1 MKDNNL
7 THKFWAR
14 AVAFCLFCVTAAVLA
29 CCIAG
34 VVYCYSKEWYD
45 AGLNVTFTTEG
56 EEWDYVINGT
66 DAIMTDKTGLKELAY
81 KNRVGMIAY
90 GFAAGIAA
98 LACFVFLL
106 CSAAHRNG
114 TEECVPLRQ
123 DRIPYDLYLLLAIP
137 LEVGLCWGLFE
148 FLAYGLDT
156 LKAVAAALLAV
167 CIAGVFMALCMT
179 TAARIKTGTLLKNTL
194 TYRLC
199 AWIYRL
205 CTGVKTGAGRMV
217 DGIRGE
223 WRLSL
228 ALAGYLLINA
238 LFALLLL
245 THASFFAFLML
256 LAINGGVLYFLLKM
270 IKQMRTLRAAGQAMA
285 NGDLN
290 YCVDTSDMKREF
302 REHGENLNSIS
313 RGMAIAVNERMKS
326 ERFKTELITNV
337 SHDLKTP
344 LTSIVTYIDLLQK
357 EDIQDE
363 KAKEYIDTIARQSKK
378 LKKLT
383 EDLIDAS
390 KASSGAL
397 NVNMER
403 VNVSELL
410 RQSSAE
416 YGERMEAA
424 GITPVVNMP
433 EEDIYVRADGRLLW
447 RVVEN
452 LLQNICKHGMPGTR
466 AYLEARTE
474 NGRAAVCFKNISQQ
488 QLNIPVEELLERF
501 VQGDESR
508 SKGGSGLGLNI
519 AESLT
524 ELMKGKLKISLDG
537 DLFKVELWF
546 DEDKQ

>member
-14 AVAFCLFCVTAAVLA
+14 AVAFCLFCATAAVLA

-34 VVYCYSKEWYD
+34 VVYCYSKEWYKT
-45 AGLNVTFTTEG
+45 GLNVTFTTEG
-56 EEWDYVINGT
+56 DEWDYAIDGT
-66 DAIMTDKTGLKELAY
+66 NAIMTDKTGFKEFAY
-81 KNRVGMIAY
+81 KNRNSMMVY
-90 GFAAGIAA
+90 GFIAGITA

-106 CSAAHRNG
+106 CSAAHRSG
-114 TEECVPLRQ
+114 TEDCVLLRQ
-123 DRIPYDLYLLLAIP
+123 DKMPYDLYLPSAILLGT
-137 LEVGLCWGLFE
+137 GLCAMLVE
-148 FLAYGLDT
+148 CVAYELNT
-156 LKAVAAALLAV
+156 VKAVAAALIMACL
-167 CIAGVFMALCMT
+167 AGVFMALCMT
-179 TAARIKTGTLLKNTL
+179 TAARIKTGTLFKNTL
-194 TYRLC
+194 
-199 AWIYRL
+199 IYRL
-205 CTGVKTGAGRMV
+205 CTGVGMGASSMLSSISGA
-217 DGIRGE
+217 
-223 WRLSL
+223 WRFSL
-228 ALAGYLLINA
+228 AFAGYLLINA
-238 LFALLLL
+238 LL
-245 THASFFAFLML
+245 SYRFFTRGGFFTFLIL
-256 LAINGGVLYFLLKM
+256 LAINGGALYLLLNM
-270 IKQMRTLRAAGQAMA
+270 IRQMRTLSAAGQAMA
-285 NGDLN
+285 NGDLS
-290 YCVDTSDMKREF
+290 YCVDTSGMKREF
-302 REHGENLNSIS
+302 REHGENLNSIG

-363 KAKEYIDTIARQSKK
+363 KAKEYINTIARQSKK

-403 VNVSELL
+403 VNISELL

-416 YGERMEAA
+416 YGERMEAVN
-424 GITPVVNMP
+424 ITPVVNMP

-474 NGRAAVCFKNISQQ
+474 NGRAVVSFKNISQQ

-508 SKGGSGLGLNI
+508 SRGGSGLGLSI

-524 ELMKGKLKISLDG
+524 ELMKGKLKLSLDG
-537 DLFKVELWF
+537 DLFKVEMWF

>member
-14 AVAFCLFCVTAAVLA
+14 AVAFCLFCAMAAVLA

-34 VVYCYSKEWYD
+34 VVYCCSKEWYKT
-45 AGLNVTFTTEG
+45 GLNVTFTTEG
-56 EEWDYVINGT
+56 EEWDYAIDGT
-66 DAIMTDKTGLKELAY
+66 NAIMTDKTGFKEFAY
-81 KNRVGMIAY
+81 KNRNSMMVY
-90 GFAAGIAA
+90 GFIAGITA

-106 CSAAHRNG
+106 CSAAHRSG
-114 TEECVPLRQ
+114 TEDCVLLRQ
-123 DRIPYDLYLLLAIP
+123 DKMPYDLYLPSAILLGT
-137 LEVGLCWGLFE
+137 GLCAMLVE
-148 FLAYGLDT
+148 CVAYELNT
-156 LKAVAAALLAV
+156 VKAVAAALIMACL
-167 CIAGVFMALCMT
+167 AGVFMALCMT
-179 TAARIKTGTLLKNTL
+179 TAARIKTGTLFKNTL
-194 TYRLC
+194 
-199 AWIYRL
+199 IYKL
-205 CTGVKTGAGRMV
+205 CTGIGTGATGFLNSIS
-217 DGIRGE
+217 GA
-223 WRLSL
+223 WRFSL
-228 ALAGYLLINA
+228 AFAGYLLINA
-238 LFALLLL
+238 LL
-245 THASFFAFLML
+245 SYRFFTRGGFFTFLIL
-256 LAINGGVLYFLLKM
+256 LAINGGALYLLLNM
-270 IKQMRTLRAAGQAMA
+270 IRQMRTLSAAGQAMA
-285 NGDLN
+285 NGDLS
-290 YCVDTSDMKREF
+290 YCVDTSNMKREF
-302 REHGENLNSIS
+302 REHGENLNSIG

-403 VNVSELL
+403 VNISELL

-416 YGERMEAA
+416 YGERMEAVN
-424 GITPVVNMP
+424 ITPVVNMP

-452 LLQNICKHGMPGTR
+452 LLQNICRHGMPGTR

-474 NGRAAVCFKNISQQ
+474 NGRAVVSFKNISQQ

-508 SKGGSGLGLNI
+508 SRGGSGLGLNI

-524 ELMKGKLKISLDG
+524 ELMKGKLKLSLDG

>member
-14 AVAFCLFCVTAAVLA
+14 AVAFCLFCAMAAVLA

-34 VVYCYSKEWYD
+34 VVYCYSKEWYKT
-45 AGLNVTFTTEG
+45 GLNVTFTTEG
-56 EEWDYVINGT
+56 DEWDYAIDGT
-66 DAIMTDKTGLKELAY
+66 NAIMTDKTGFKEFAY
-81 KNRVGMIAY
+81 KNRNSMMVY
-90 GFAAGIAA
+90 GFIAGITA
-98 LACFVFLL
+98 LACFVFLI
-106 CSAAHRNG
+106 CSAAHRSG
-114 TEECVPLRQ
+114 TEDCVLLRQ
-123 DRIPYDLYLLLAIP
+123 DKMPYDLYLPSAILLGT
-137 LEVGLCWGLFE
+137 GLCAMLVE
-148 FLAYGLDT
+148 CVAYELNT
-156 LKAVAAALLAV
+156 VKAVAAALIMACL
-167 CIAGVFMALCMT
+167 AGVFMALCMT
-179 TAARIKTGTLLKNTL
+179 TAARIKTGTLFKNTL
-194 TYRLC
+194 
-199 AWIYRL
+199 IYRL
-205 CTGVKTGAGRMV
+205 CTGVGMGASSMLSSISGA
-217 DGIRGE
+217 
-223 WRLSL
+223 WRFSL
-228 ALAGYLLINA
+228 AFAGYLLINA
-238 LFALLLL
+238 LLSYRFFTRGGFLAFLLLI
-245 THASFFAFLML
+245 AV
-256 LAINGGVLYFLLKM
+256 NGGALYLLLNM
-270 IKQMRTLRAAGQAMA
+270 IRQMRTLSAAGQAMA
-285 NGDLN
+285 NGDLS

-302 REHGENLNSIS
+302 REHGENLNSIG

-403 VNVSELL
+403 VNISELL

-416 YGERMEAA
+416 YGERMEAVN
-424 GITPVVNMP
+424 ITPVVNMP

-452 LLQNICKHGMPGTR
+452 LLQNICRHGMPGTR

-474 NGRAAVCFKNISQQ
+474 NGRAVVSFKNISQQ

-508 SKGGSGLGLNI
+508 SRGGSGLGLSI

-524 ELMKGKLKISLDG
+524 ELMKGKLKLSLDG

>member
-14 AVAFCLFCVTAAVLA
+14 AVAFCLFCVMTAILA
-29 CCIAG
+29 CSIAG
-34 VVYCYSKEWYD
+34 VVYCYSKEWYKT
-45 AGLNVTFTTEG
+45 GLNVTFTTEG
-56 EEWDYVINGT
+56 DEWDYAIDGT
-66 DAIMTDKTGLKELAY
+66 NAIMTDKTGFKEFAY
-81 KNRVGMIAY
+81 KNRNSMMVY
-90 GFAAGIAA
+90 GFIAGITA

-106 CSAAHRNG
+106 CSAAHRSG
-114 TEECVPLRQ
+114 TEDCVLLRQ
-123 DRIPYDLYLLLAIP
+123 DKIPYDLYLPSAILLGT
-137 LEVGLCWGLFE
+137 GLCAMLVE
-148 FLAYGLDT
+148 CVAYGLNT
-156 LKAVAAALLAV
+156 VKAVAAALIMACL
-167 CIAGVFMALCMT
+167 AGVFMALCMT
-179 TAARIKTGTLLKNTL
+179 TAARIKTGTLFKNTL
-194 TYRLC
+194 
-199 AWIYRL
+199 IYRL
-205 CTGVKTGAGRMV
+205 CTGVGMGASSMLSSISGA
-217 DGIRGE
+217 
-223 WRLSL
+223 WRFSL
-228 ALAGYLLINA
+228 AFAGYLLINA
-238 LFALLLL
+238 LF
-245 THASFFAFLML
+245 SYRFFTRGGFFTFLIL
-256 LAINGGVLYFLLKM
+256 LAINGGALYFLLNM

-285 NGDLN
+285 NGDLG

-302 REHGENLNSIS
+302 REHGENLNSIG

-403 VNVSELL
+403 VNISELL

-416 YGERMEAA
+416 YGERMEAVN
-424 GITPVVNMP
+424 ITPVVNMP

-474 NGRAAVCFKNISQQ
+474 NGRAVVSFKNISQQ

-524 ELMKGKLKISLDG
+524 ELMKGKLKLSLDG

>member
-14 AVAFCLFCVTAAVLA
+14 AVAFCLFCATAAVLA

-34 VVYCYSKEWYD
+34 VVYCYSKEWYKT
-45 AGLNVTFTTEG
+45 GLNVTFTTEG
-56 EEWDYVINGT
+56 DEWDYAIDGT
-66 DAIMTDKTGLKELAY
+66 NAIMTDKTGFKEFAY
-81 KNRVGMIAY
+81 KNRNSMMVY
-90 GFAAGIAA
+90 GFIAGITA

-106 CSAAHRNG
+106 CSAAHRSG
-114 TEECVPLRQ
+114 TEDCVLLRQ
-123 DRIPYDLYLLLAIP
+123 DKMPYDLYLPSAILLGT
-137 LEVGLCWGLFE
+137 GLCAMLVE
-148 FLAYGLDT
+148 CVAYELNT
-156 LKAVAAALLAV
+156 VKAVAAALIMACL
-167 CIAGVFMALCMT
+167 AGVFMALCMT
-179 TAARIKTGTLLKNTL
+179 TAARIKTGTLFKNTL
-194 TYRLC
+194 
-199 AWIYRL
+199 IYRL
-205 CTGVKTGAGRMV
+205 CTGVGMGASSMLSSISGA
-217 DGIRGE
+217 
-223 WRLSL
+223 WRFSL
-228 ALAGYLLINA
+228 AFAGYLLINA
-238 LFALLLL
+238 LLSYRFFTRGGFLAFLLLI
-245 THASFFAFLML
+245 AV
-256 LAINGGVLYFLLKM
+256 NGGALYLLLNM
-270 IKQMRTLRAAGQAMA
+270 IRQMRTLSAAGQAMA
-285 NGDLN
+285 NGDLS
-290 YCVDTSDMKREF
+290 YCVDTSGMKREF
-302 REHGENLNSIS
+302 REHGENLNSIG

-403 VNVSELL
+403 VNISELL

-416 YGERMEAA
+416 YGERMEAVN
-424 GITPVVNMP
+424 ITPVVNMP

-452 LLQNICKHGMPGTR
+452 LLQNICRHGMPGTR

-474 NGRAAVCFKNISQQ
+474 NGRAVVSFKNISQQ

-508 SKGGSGLGLNI
+508 SRGGSGLGLSI

-524 ELMKGKLKISLDG
+524 ELMKGKLKLSLDG

>member
-14 AVAFCLFCVTAAVLA
+14 AVAFCLFCATAAVLA

-34 VVYCYSKEWYD
+34 VVYCYSKEWYKT
-45 AGLNVTFTTEG
+45 GLNVTFTTEG
-56 EEWDYVINGT
+56 DEWDYAIDGT
-66 DAIMTDKTGLKELAY
+66 NAIMTDKTGFKEFAY
-81 KNRVGMIAY
+81 KNRNSMMVY
-90 GFAAGIAA
+90 GFIAGITA
-98 LACFVFLL
+98 LGCFVFLL
-106 CSAAHRNG
+106 CSAAHKSG
-114 TEECVPLRQ
+114 TEEYVPQRQ
-123 DRIPYDLYLLLAIP
+123 DKMPYDLYLPSAILLGT
-137 LEVGLCWGLFE
+137 GLCAMLVE
-148 FLAYGLDT
+148 CVAYELNT
-156 LKAVAAALLAV
+156 VKAVAAALILA
-167 CIAGVFMALCMT
+167 CLAGVFMALCMT
-179 TAARIKTGTLLKNTL
+179 TAARIKTGTLFKNTL
-194 TYRLC
+194 
-199 AWIYRL
+199 IYRL
-205 CTGVKTGAGRMV
+205 CTGVGMGASSMLSSISGA
-217 DGIRGE
+217 
-223 WRLSL
+223 WRFSL
-228 ALAGYLLINA
+228 AFAGYLLVNA
-238 LFALLLL
+238 VLSYIFFTRGGFLAFLLLL
-245 THASFFAFLML
+245 AV
-256 LAINGGVLYFLLKM
+256 NGGALYLLLNM
-270 IKQMRTLRAAGQAMA
+270 IRQMRTLSAAGQAMA
-285 NGDLN
+285 NGDLG

-302 REHGENLNSIS
+302 REHGENLNSIG

-403 VNVSELL
+403 VNISELL

-416 YGERMEAA
+416 YGERMEAVN
-424 GITPVVNMP
+424 ITPVVNMP

-452 LLQNICKHGMPGTR
+452 LLQNICRHGMPGTR

-474 NGRAAVCFKNISQQ
+474 NGRAVVSFKNISQQ
-488 QLNIPVEELLERF
+488 QLNIPVEDLLERF

-508 SKGGSGLGLNI
+508 SRGGSGLGLSI

-524 ELMKGKLKISLDG
+524 ELMKGKLKLSLDG

-546 DEDKQ
+546 DEEK

>member
-14 AVAFCLFCVTAAVLA
+14 AVAFCLFCATAAVLA

-34 VVYCYSKEWYD
+34 VVYCYSKEWYKT
-45 AGLNVTFTTEG
+45 GLNVTFTTEG
-56 EEWDYVINGT
+56 DEWDYAIDGT
-66 DAIMTDKTGLKELAY
+66 NAIMTDKTGFKEFAY
-81 KNRVGMIAY
+81 KNRNSMMVY
-90 GFAAGIAA
+90 GFIAGITA
-98 LACFVFLL
+98 LACFVFLI
-106 CSAAHRNG
+106 CSAAHRSG
-114 TEECVPLRQ
+114 TEDCVLLRQ
-123 DRIPYDLYLLLAIP
+123 DKMPYDLYLPSAILLGT
-137 LEVGLCWGLFE
+137 GLCAMLVE
-148 FLAYGLDT
+148 CVAYELNT
-156 LKAVAAALLAV
+156 VKAVAAALIMACL
-167 CIAGVFMALCMT
+167 AGVFMALCMT
-179 TAARIKTGTLLKNTL
+179 TAARIKTGTLFKNTL
-194 TYRLC
+194 
-199 AWIYRL
+199 IYRL
-205 CTGVKTGAGRMV
+205 CTGVGMGASSMLSSISGA
-217 DGIRGE
+217 
-223 WRLSL
+223 WRFSL
-228 ALAGYLLINA
+228 AFAGYLLVNA
-238 LFALLLL
+238 VL
-245 THASFFAFLML
+245 SYIFFTRGGFIAFLLL
-256 LAINGGVLYFLLKM
+256 LAINGGALYLLLNM
-270 IKQMRTLRAAGQAMA
+270 IRQMRTLSAAGQAMA
-285 NGDLN
+285 NGDLS
-290 YCVDTSDMKREF
+290 YCVDTSGMKREF
-302 REHGENLNSIS
+302 REHGENLNSIG

-403 VNVSELL
+403 VNISELL

-416 YGERMEAA
+416 YGERMEAVN
-424 GITPVVNMP
+424 ITPVVNMP

-452 LLQNICKHGMPGTR
+452 LLQNICRHGMPGTR

-474 NGRAAVCFKNISQQ
+474 NGRAVVSFKNISQQ

-508 SKGGSGLGLNI
+508 SRGGSGLGLNI

-524 ELMKGKLKISLDG
+524 ELMKGKLKLSLDG

>member
-14 AVAFCLFCVTAAVLA
+14 AVAFCLFCATAAVLA

-34 VVYCYSKEWYD
+34 VVYCYSKEWYKT
-45 AGLNVTFTTEG
+45 GLNVTFTTEG
-56 EEWDYVINGT
+56 DEWDYAIDGT
-66 DAIMTDKTGLKELAY
+66 NAIMTDKTGFKEFAY
-81 KNRVGMIAY
+81 KNRNSMMVY
-90 GFAAGIAA
+90 GFIAGITA

-106 CSAAHRNG
+106 CSAAHRSG
-114 TEECVPLRQ
+114 TEDCVLLRQ
-123 DRIPYDLYLLLAIP
+123 DKMPYDLYLPSAILLGT
-137 LEVGLCWGLFE
+137 GLCAMLVE
-148 FLAYGLDT
+148 CVAYELNT
-156 LKAVAAALLAV
+156 VKAVAAALIMACL
-167 CIAGVFMALCMT
+167 AGVFMALCMT
-179 TAARIKTGTLLKNTL
+179 TAARIKTGTLFKNTL
-194 TYRLC
+194 
-199 AWIYRL
+199 IYRL
-205 CTGVKTGAGRMV
+205 CTGVGMGASSMLSSISGA
-217 DGIRGE
+217 
-223 WRLSL
+223 WRFSL
-228 ALAGYLLINA
+228 AFAGYLLINA
-238 LFALLLL
+238 LL
-245 THASFFAFLML
+245 SYRFFTRGGFFTFLIL
-256 LAINGGVLYFLLKM
+256 LAINGGALYLLLNM
-270 IKQMRTLRAAGQAMA
+270 IRQMRTLSAAGQAMA
-285 NGDLN
+285 NGDLS
-290 YCVDTSDMKREF
+290 YCVDTSNMKREF
-302 REHGENLNSIS
+302 REHGENLNSIG

-403 VNVSELL
+403 VNISELL

-416 YGERMEAA
+416 YGERMEAVN
-424 GITPVVNMP
+424 ITPVVNMP

-474 NGRAAVCFKNISQQ
+474 NGRAVVSFKNISQQ

-508 SKGGSGLGLNI
+508 SRGGSGLGLSI

-524 ELMKGKLKISLDG
+524 ELMKGKLKLSLDG

>member
-14 AVAFCLFCVTAAVLA
+14 AVAFCLFCATAAVLA

-34 VVYCYSKEWYD
+34 VVYCYSKEWYKT
-45 AGLNVTFTTEG
+45 GLNVTFTTEG
-56 EEWDYVINGT
+56 DEWDYAIDGT
-66 DAIMTDKTGLKELAY
+66 NAIMTDKTGFKEFAY
-81 KNRVGMIAY
+81 KNRNSMMVY
-90 GFAAGIAA
+90 GFIAGITA

-106 CSAAHRNG
+106 CSAAHRSG
-114 TEECVPLRQ
+114 TEDCVLLRQ
-123 DRIPYDLYLLLAIP
+123 DKMPYDLYLPSAILLGT
-137 LEVGLCWGLFE
+137 GLCAMLVE
-148 FLAYGLDT
+148 CVAYELNT
-156 LKAVAAALLAV
+156 VKAVAAALIMACL
-167 CIAGVFMALCMT
+167 AGVFMALCMT
-179 TAARIKTGTLLKNTL
+179 TAARIKTGTLFKNTL
-194 TYRLC
+194 
-199 AWIYRL
+199 IYRL
-205 CTGVKTGAGRMV
+205 CTGVGMGASSMLSSISGA
-217 DGIRGE
+217 
-223 WRLSL
+223 WRFSL
-228 ALAGYLLINA
+228 AFAGYLLINA
-238 LFALLLL
+238 LLSYRFFTRGGFLVFLLLI
-245 THASFFAFLML
+245 AV
-256 LAINGGVLYFLLKM
+256 NGGALYFLLNM
-270 IKQMRTLRAAGQAMA
+270 IRQMRTLSAAGQAMA
-285 NGDLN
+285 NGDLS

-302 REHGENLNSIS
+302 REHGENLNSIG

-403 VNVSELL
+403 VNISELL

-416 YGERMEAA
+416 YGERMEAVN
-424 GITPVVNMP
+424 ITPVVNMP
-433 EEDIYVRADGRLLW
+433 EEDIYARADGRLLW

-452 LLQNICKHGMPGTR
+452 LLQNICRHGMPGTR

-474 NGRAAVCFKNISQQ
+474 NGRAVVSFKNISQQ

-501 VQGDESR
+501 VQGDGSR
-508 SKGGSGLGLNI
+508 SRDGSGLGLSI

-524 ELMKGKLKISLDG
+524 ELMKGKLKLSLDG

>member
-14 AVAFCLFCVTAAVLA
+14 AVAFCLFCAMAAVLA

-34 VVYCYSKEWYD
+34 VVYCCSKEWYKT
-45 AGLNVTFTTEG
+45 GLNVTFTTEG
-56 EEWDYVINGT
+56 EEWDYAIDGT
-66 DAIMTDKTGLKELAY
+66 NAIMTDKTGFKEFAY
-81 KNRVGMIAY
+81 KNRNSMMVY
-90 GFAAGIAA
+90 GFIAGITA

-106 CSAAHRNG
+106 CSAAHRSG
-114 TEECVPLRQ
+114 TEDCVLLRQ
-123 DRIPYDLYLLLAIP
+123 DKMPYDLYLPSAILLGT
-137 LEVGLCWGLFE
+137 GLCAMLVE
-148 FLAYGLDT
+148 CVAYELNT
-156 LKAVAAALLAV
+156 VKAVAAALIMACL
-167 CIAGVFMALCMT
+167 AGVFMALCMT
-179 TAARIKTGTLLKNTL
+179 TAARIKTGTLFKNTL
-194 TYRLC
+194 
-199 AWIYRL
+199 IYKL
-205 CTGVKTGAGRMV
+205 CTGIGTGATGFLNSIS
-217 DGIRGE
+217 GA
-223 WRLSL
+223 WRFSL
-228 ALAGYLLINA
+228 AFAGYLLINA
-238 LFALLLL
+238 LL
-245 THASFFAFLML
+245 SYRFFTRGGFFTFLIL
-256 LAINGGVLYFLLKM
+256 LAINGGALYLLLNM
-270 IKQMRTLRAAGQAMA
+270 IRQMRTLSAAGQAMA
-285 NGDLN
+285 NGDLS
-290 YCVDTSDMKREF
+290 YCVDTSNMKREF
-302 REHGENLNSIS
+302 REHGENLNSIG
-313 RGMAIAVNERMKS
+313 RGMDIAVNERMKS

-403 VNVSELL
+403 VNISELL

-416 YGERMEAA
+416 YGERMEAVN
-424 GITPVVNMP
+424 ITPVVNMP

-474 NGRAAVCFKNISQQ
+474 NGRAVVSFKNISQQ

-508 SKGGSGLGLNI
+508 SRGGSGLGLSI

-524 ELMKGKLKISLDG
+524 ELMKGKLKLSLDG

>member
-14 AVAFCLFCVTAAVLA
+14 AVAFCLFCATAAVLA

-34 VVYCYSKEWYD
+34 VVYCYSKEWYKT
-45 AGLNVTFTTEG
+45 GLNVTFTTEG
-56 EEWDYVINGT
+56 DEWDYAIDGT
-66 DAIMTDKTGLKELAY
+66 NAIMTDKTGFKEFAY
-81 KNRVGMIAY
+81 KNRNSMMVY
-90 GFAAGIAA
+90 GFIAGITA

-106 CSAAHRNG
+106 CSAAHRSG
-114 TEECVPLRQ
+114 TEDCVLLRQ
-123 DRIPYDLYLLLAIP
+123 DKMPYDLYLPSAILLGT
-137 LEVGLCWGLFE
+137 GLCAMLVE
-148 FLAYGLDT
+148 CVAYELNT
-156 LKAVAAALLAV
+156 VKAVAAALIMACL
-167 CIAGVFMALCMT
+167 AGVFMALCMT
-179 TAARIKTGTLLKNTL
+179 TAARIKTGTLFKNTL
-194 TYRLC
+194 
-199 AWIYRL
+199 IYRL
-205 CTGVKTGAGRMV
+205 CTGVGMGASSMLSSISGA
-217 DGIRGE
+217 
-223 WRLSL
+223 WRFSL
-228 ALAGYLLINA
+228 AFAGYLLINA
-238 LFALLLL
+238 LLSYRFFTRGGFLAFLLLI
-245 THASFFAFLML
+245 AV
-256 LAINGGVLYFLLKM
+256 NGAALYFLLNM
-270 IKQMRTLRAAGQAMA
+270 IRQMRTLSAAGQAMA
-285 NGDLN
+285 NGDLS
-290 YCVDTSDMKREF
+290 YCVDTSGMKREF
-302 REHGENLNSIS
+302 REHGENLNSIG

-363 KAKEYIDTIARQSKK
+363 KAKEYINTIARQSKK

-403 VNVSELL
+403 VNISELL

-416 YGERMEAA
+416 YGERMEAVS
-424 GITPVVNMP
+424 ITPVVNMP

-474 NGRAAVCFKNISQQ
+474 NGRAVVSFKNISQQ

-508 SKGGSGLGLNI
+508 SRGGSGLGLSI

-524 ELMKGKLKISLDG
+524 ELMKGKLKLSLDG

>member
-14 AVAFCLFCVTAAVLA
+14 AVAFCLFCATAAVLA

-34 VVYCYSKEWYD
+34 VVYCYSKEWYKT
-45 AGLNVTFTTEG
+45 GLNVTFTAEG
-56 EEWDYVINGT
+56 DEWDYAIDGT
-66 DAIMTDKTGLKELAY
+66 NAIMTDKTGFKEFAY
-81 KNRVGMIAY
+81 KNRNSMMVY
-90 GFAAGIAA
+90 GFIAGITA
-98 LACFVFLL
+98 LACFVFLI
-106 CSAAHRNG
+106 CSAAHRSG
-114 TEECVPLRQ
+114 TEDCVLLRQ
-123 DRIPYDLYLLLAIP
+123 DKIPYDLYLPSAILLGT
-137 LEVGLCWGLFE
+137 GLCAMLVE
-148 FLAYGLDT
+148 CVAYELNT
-156 LKAVAAALLAV
+156 VKAVAAALIMACL
-167 CIAGVFMALCMT
+167 AGVFMALCMT
-179 TAARIKTGTLLKNTL
+179 TAARIKTGTLFKNTL
-194 TYRLC
+194 
-199 AWIYRL
+199 IYRL
-205 CTGVKTGAGRMV
+205 CTGVGMGANSMLSSISGA
-217 DGIRGE
+217 
-223 WRLSL
+223 WRFSL
-228 ALAGYLLINA
+228 AFAGYLLINA
-238 LFALLLL
+238 LLSYRFFTRGGFLAFLLLI
-245 THASFFAFLML
+245 AV
-256 LAINGGVLYFLLKM
+256 NGGALYFLLNM
-270 IKQMRTLRAAGQAMA
+270 IRQMRTLSAAGQAMA
-285 NGDLN
+285 NGDLS

-302 REHGENLNSIS
+302 REHGENLNSIG

-403 VNVSELL
+403 VNISELL

-416 YGERMEAA
+416 YGERMEAVN
-424 GITPVVNMP
+424 ITPVVNMP
-433 EEDIYVRADGRLLW
+433 EEDIHVRADGRLLW

-474 NGRAAVCFKNISQQ
+474 NGRAVVSFKNISQQ

-508 SKGGSGLGLNI
+508 SRGGSGLGLSI

-524 ELMKGKLKISLDG
+524 ELMKGKLKLSLDG

-546 DEDKQ
+546 DEDK

>member
-14 AVAFCLFCVTAAVLA
+14 AVAFCLFCATAAVLA

-34 VVYCYSKEWYD
+34 VVYCYSKEWYKT
-45 AGLNVTFTTEG
+45 GLNVTFTTEG
-56 EEWDYVINGT
+56 DEWDYAIDGT
-66 DAIMTDKTGLKELAY
+66 NAIMTDKTGFKEFAY
-81 KNRVGMIAY
+81 KNRNSMMVY
-90 GFAAGIAA
+90 GFIAGITA

-106 CSAAHRNG
+106 CSAAHRSG
-114 TEECVPLRQ
+114 TEDCVLLRQ
-123 DRIPYDLYLLLAIP
+123 DKMPYDLYLPSAILLGT
-137 LEVGLCWGLFE
+137 GLCAMLVE
-148 FLAYGLDT
+148 CVAYELNT
-156 LKAVAAALLAV
+156 VKAVAAALIMACL
-167 CIAGVFMALCMT
+167 AGVFMALCMT
-179 TAARIKTGTLLKNTL
+179 TAARIKTGTLFKNTL
-194 TYRLC
+194 
-199 AWIYRL
+199 IYRL
-205 CTGVKTGAGRMV
+205 CTGVGMGASSMLSSISGA
-217 DGIRGE
+217 
-223 WRLSL
+223 WRFSL
-228 ALAGYLLINA
+228 AFAGYLLINA
-238 LFALLLL
+238 LLSYRFFTRGGFLAFLLLI
-245 THASFFAFLML
+245 AV
-256 LAINGGVLYFLLKM
+256 NGGALYFLLNM
-270 IKQMRTLRAAGQAMA
+270 IRQMRTLSAAGQAMA
-285 NGDLN
+285 NGDLS

-302 REHGENLNSIS
+302 REHGENLNSIG

-363 KAKEYIDTIARQSKK
+363 KTREYIDTIARQSKK

-403 VNVSELL
+403 VNISELL

-416 YGERMEAA
+416 YGERMEAVN
-424 GITPVVNMP
+424 ITPVVNMP

-474 NGRAAVCFKNISQQ
+474 NGRAVVSFKNISQQ

-508 SKGGSGLGLNI
+508 SRGGSGLGLSI

-524 ELMKGKLKISLDG
+524 ELMKGKLKLSLDG

-546 DEDKQ
+546 DEEK

>member
-14 AVAFCLFCVTAAVLA
+14 AVAFFLFCAMAAVLA

-34 VVYCYSKEWYD
+34 VVYCCSKEWYKT
-45 AGLNVTFTTEG
+45 GLNVTFTTEG
-56 EEWDYVINGT
+56 EEWDYAIDGT
-66 DAIMTDKTGLKELAY
+66 NAIMTDKTGFKEFAY
-81 KNRVGMIAY
+81 KNRNSMMVY
-90 GFAAGIAA
+90 GFIAGITA

-106 CSAAHRNG
+106 CSAAHKSG
-114 TEECVPLRQ
+114 TEEYVPQRQ
-123 DRIPYDLYLLLAIP
+123 DKMPYDLYLPSAILLGI
-137 LEVGLCWGLFE
+137 GLCAMLVE
-148 FLAYGLDT
+148 CVAYELNT
-156 LKAVAAALLAV
+156 VKAVAAALIMACL
-167 CIAGVFMALCMT
+167 AGVFMALCMT
-179 TAARIKTGTLLKNTL
+179 TAARIKTGTLFKNTL
-194 TYRLC
+194 
-199 AWIYRL
+199 IYKL
-205 CTGVKTGAGRMV
+205 CTGIGTGATGFLNSIS
-217 DGIRGE
+217 GA
-223 WRLSL
+223 WRFSL
-228 ALAGYLLINA
+228 AFAGYLLINA
-238 LFALLLL
+238 LL
-245 THASFFAFLML
+245 SYRFFTRGGFFTFLIL
-256 LAINGGVLYFLLKM
+256 LAINGGALYLLLNM
-270 IKQMRTLRAAGQAMA
+270 IRQMRTLSAAGQAMA
-285 NGDLN
+285 NGDLS
-290 YCVDTSDMKREF
+290 YCVDTSNMKREF
-302 REHGENLNSIS
+302 REHGENLNSIG

-403 VNVSELL
+403 VNISELL

-416 YGERMEAA
+416 YGERMEAVN
-424 GITPVVNMP
+424 ITPVVNMP

-452 LLQNICKHGMPGTR
+452 LLQNICRHGMPGTR

-474 NGRAAVCFKNISQQ
+474 NGRAVVSFKNISQQ

-508 SKGGSGLGLNI
+508 SRGGSGMGLSI

-524 ELMKGKLKISLDG
+524 ELMKGKLKLSLDG

-546 DEDKQ
+546 DEEK

>member
-14 AVAFCLFCVTAAVLA
+14 AVAFFLFCATAAVLA

-34 VVYCYSKEWYD
+34 VVYCYSKDWYKNT
-45 AGLNVTFTTEG
+45 GLNVTFTAEG
-56 EEWDYVINGT
+56 DDWGYYIDGANAVI
-66 DAIMTDKTGLKELAY
+66 TDKTGLKELAY
-81 KNRVGMIAY
+81 KNRNSMMAY
-90 GFAAGIAA
+90 GLMAAICA
-98 LACFVFLL
+98 LGCFVFLL
-106 CSAAHRNG
+106 CSAAHKSG
-114 TEECVPLRQ
+114 TEECMPLRQ
-123 DRIPYDLYLLLAIP
+123 DKIPYDLYLTAAILLGI
-137 LEVGLCWGLFE
+137 GLCAMLAE
-148 FLAYGLDT
+148 YAAYGLNT
-156 LKAVAAALLAV
+156 VKAVAAALIMACL
-167 CIAGVFMALCMT
+167 AGVFMALCMT
-179 TAARIKTGTLLKNTL
+179 TAARIKTGTLFKNTL
-194 TYRLC
+194 
-199 AWIYRL
+199 IYRL
-205 CTGVKTGAGRMV
+205 CTGVGMGASSMLSSISGA
-217 DGIRGE
+217 
-223 WRLSL
+223 WRFSL
-228 ALAGYLLINA
+228 AFAGYLLINA
-238 LFALLLL
+238 LLSYRFFTRGGFLTFLILLAVNGGALYLLL
-245 THASFFAFLML
+245 
-256 LAINGGVLYFLLKM
+256 NM
-270 IKQMRTLRAAGQAMA
+270 IRQMRTLSAAGQAMA
-285 NGDLN
+285 NGDLS

-302 REHGENLNSIS
+302 REHGENLNSIG
-313 RGMAIAVNERMKS
+313 RGMSIAVNERMKS

-403 VNVSELL
+403 VNISELL

-416 YGERMEAA
+416 YGERMEAVN
-424 GITPVVNMP
+424 ITPVVNMP

-452 LLQNICKHGMPGTR
+452 LLQNICRHGMPGTR

-474 NGRAAVCFKNISQQ
+474 NGRAVVSFKNISQQ

-508 SKGGSGLGLNI
+508 SRGGSGLGLSI

-524 ELMKGKLKISLDG
+524 ELMKGKLKLSLDG

>member
-14 AVAFCLFCVTAAVLA
+14 AVAFCLFCATAAVLA

-34 VVYCYSKEWYD
+34 VVYCYSKEWYKT
-45 AGLNVTFTTEG
+45 GLNVTFTTEG
-56 EEWDYVINGT
+56 DEWGYAIDGT
-66 DAIMTDKTGLKELAY
+66 NAIMTDKTGFKEFAY
-81 KNRVGMIAY
+81 KNRNSMMVY
-90 GFAAGIAA
+90 GFIAGITA

-106 CSAAHRNG
+106 CSAAHRSG
-114 TEECVPLRQ
+114 TEDCVLLRQ
-123 DRIPYDLYLLLAIP
+123 DKMPYDLYLPSAILLGT
-137 LEVGLCWGLFE
+137 GLCAMLVE
-148 FLAYGLDT
+148 CVAYELNT
-156 LKAVAAALLAV
+156 VKAVAAALIMACL
-167 CIAGVFMALCMT
+167 AGVFMALCMT
-179 TAARIKTGTLLKNTL
+179 TAARIKTGTLFKNTL
-194 TYRLC
+194 
-199 AWIYRL
+199 IYRL
-205 CTGVKTGAGRMV
+205 CTGVGMGASSMLSSISGA
-217 DGIRGE
+217 
-223 WRLSL
+223 WRFSL
-228 ALAGYLLINA
+228 AFAGYLLINA
-238 LFALLLL
+238 LLSYRFFTRGGFLAFLLLI
-245 THASFFAFLML
+245 AV
-256 LAINGGVLYFLLKM
+256 NGAALYFLLNM
-270 IKQMRTLRAAGQAMA
+270 IRQMRTLSAAGQAMA
-285 NGDLN
+285 NGDLS
-290 YCVDTSDMKREF
+290 YCVDTSGMKREF
-302 REHGENLNSIS
+302 REHGENLNSIG

-403 VNVSELL
+403 VNISELL

-416 YGERMEAA
+416 YGERMEAVN
-424 GITPVVNMP
+424 ITPVVNMP

-474 NGRAAVCFKNISQQ
+474 NGRAVVSFKNISQQ

-508 SKGGSGLGLNI
+508 SRGGSGLGLSI

-524 ELMKGKLKISLDG
+524 ELMKGKLKLSLDG

>member
-14 AVAFCLFCVTAAVLA
+14 AVAFCLFCATAAVLA

-34 VVYCYSKEWYD
+34 VVYCYSKEWYKT
-45 AGLNVTFTTEG
+45 GLNVTFTTEG
-56 EEWDYVINGT
+56 DEWDYAIDGT
-66 DAIMTDKTGLKELAY
+66 NAIMTDKTGFKEFAY
-81 KNRVGMIAY
+81 KNRNSMMVY
-90 GFAAGIAA
+90 GFIAGITA

-106 CSAAHRNG
+106 CSAAHRSG
-114 TEECVPLRQ
+114 TEDCVLLRQ
-123 DRIPYDLYLLLAIP
+123 DKMPYDLYLTAAILLGT
-137 LEVGLCWGLFE
+137 GLCAMLVE
-148 FLAYGLDT
+148 CVAYELNT
-156 LKAVAAALLAV
+156 VKAVAAALIMACL
-167 CIAGVFMALCMT
+167 AGVFMALCMT
-179 TAARIKTGTLLKNTL
+179 TAARIKTGTLFKNTL
-194 TYRLC
+194 
-199 AWIYRL
+199 IYRL
-205 CTGVKTGAGRMV
+205 CTGVGMGASSMLSSISGA
-217 DGIRGE
+217 
-223 WRLSL
+223 WRFSL
-228 ALAGYLLINA
+228 AFAGYLLINA
-238 LFALLLL
+238 LL
-245 THASFFAFLML
+245 SYRFFTRGGFFTFLIL
-256 LAINGGVLYFLLKM
+256 LAINGGALYLLLNM
-270 IKQMRTLRAAGQAMA
+270 IRQMRTLSAAGQAMA
-285 NGDLN
+285 NGDLS
-290 YCVDTSDMKREF
+290 YCVDTSGMKREF
-302 REHGENLNSIS
+302 REHGENLNSIG

-403 VNVSELL
+403 VNISELL

-416 YGERMEAA
+416 YGERMEAVN
-424 GITPVVNMP
+424 ITPVVNMP

-474 NGRAAVCFKNISQQ
+474 NGRAVVSFKNISQQ

-508 SKGGSGLGLNI
+508 SRGGSGLGLSI

-524 ELMKGKLKISLDG
+524 ELMKGKLKLSLDG

>member
-14 AVAFCLFCVTAAVLA
+14 AVAFCLFCATAAVLA

-34 VVYCYSKEWYD
+34 VVYCYSKEWYKT
-45 AGLNVTFTTEG
+45 GLNVTFTTEG
-56 EEWDYVINGT
+56 DEWDYAIDGT
-66 DAIMTDKTGLKELAY
+66 NAIMTDKTGFKEFAY
-81 KNRVGMIAY
+81 KNRNSMMVY
-90 GFAAGIAA
+90 GFIAGITA
-98 LACFVFLL
+98 LACFVFLI
-106 CSAAHRNG
+106 CSAAHRSG
-114 TEECVPLRQ
+114 TEDCVLLRQ
-123 DRIPYDLYLLLAIP
+123 DKMPYDLYLPSAILLGT
-137 LEVGLCWGLFE
+137 GLCAMLVE
-148 FLAYGLDT
+148 CVAYELNT
-156 LKAVAAALLAV
+156 VKAVAAALIMACL
-167 CIAGVFMALCMT
+167 AGVFMALCMT
-179 TAARIKTGTLLKNTL
+179 TAARIKTGTLFKNTL
-194 TYRLC
+194 
-199 AWIYRL
+199 IYRL
-205 CTGVKTGAGRMV
+205 CTGVGMGASSMLSSISGA
-217 DGIRGE
+217 
-223 WRLSL
+223 WRFSL
-228 ALAGYLLINA
+228 AFAGYLLVNA
-238 LFALLLL
+238 VL
-245 THASFFAFLML
+245 SYIFFTRGGFLAFLLL
-256 LAINGGVLYFLLKM
+256 LAINGGALYLLLNM
-270 IKQMRTLRAAGQAMA
+270 IRQMRTLSAAGQAMA
-285 NGDLN
+285 NGDLS
-290 YCVDTSDMKREF
+290 YCVDTSGMKREF
-302 REHGENLNSIS
+302 REHGENLNSIG

-403 VNVSELL
+403 VNISELL

-416 YGERMEAA
+416 YGERMEAVN
-424 GITPVVNMP
+424 ITPVVNMP

-474 NGRAAVCFKNISQQ
+474 NGRAVVSFKNISQQ

-508 SKGGSGLGLNI
+508 SRGGSGLGLNI

-524 ELMKGKLKISLDG
+524 ELMKGKLKLSLDG

>member
-14 AVAFCLFCVTAAVLA
+14 ALAFCLFCAMAAVLA

-34 VVYCYSKEWYD
+34 VVYCYSKDWYKNT
-45 AGLNVTFTTEG
+45 GLNVTFTTEG
-56 EEWDYVINGT
+56 DDWGYYIDGANAVI
-66 DAIMTDKTGLKELAY
+66 TDKTGLKELAY
-81 KNRVGMIAY
+81 KNRNSMMVY
-90 GFAAGIAA
+90 GFIAGITA
-98 LACFVFLL
+98 LGCFVFLL
-106 CSAAHRNG
+106 CSAAHKSG
-114 TEECVPLRQ
+114 TEEYVPQRQ
-123 DRIPYDLYLLLAIP
+123 DKIPYDLYLTAAILLGI
-137 LEVGLCWGLFE
+137 GLCIM
-148 FLAYGLDT
+148 LAECAAYKLNAA
-156 LKAVAAALLAV
+156 KAVAAALIMACL
-167 CIAGVFMALCMT
+167 AGVFMALCMT
-179 TAARIKTGTLLKNTL
+179 TAARIKTGTLFKNTL
-194 TYRLC
+194 
-199 AWIYRL
+199 IYRL
-205 CTGVKTGAGRMV
+205 CTGVGMGASSMLSSISGA
-217 DGIRGE
+217 
-223 WRLSL
+223 WRFSL
-228 ALAGYLLINA
+228 TFAGYLLINA
-238 LFALLLL
+238 LL
-245 THASFFAFLML
+245 SYRFFTRGGFFTFLIL
-256 LAINGGVLYFLLKM
+256 LAINGGALYLLLNM

-285 NGDLN
+285 NGDLG

-302 REHGENLNSIS
+302 REHGENLNSIG

-403 VNVSELL
+403 VNISELL

-416 YGERMEAA
+416 YGERMEAVN
-424 GITPVVNMP
+424 ITPVVNMP

-474 NGRAAVCFKNISQQ
+474 NGRAVVSFKNISQQ

-508 SKGGSGLGLNI
+508 SRGGSGLGLSI

-524 ELMKGKLKISLDG
+524 ELMKGKLKLSLDG
-537 DLFKVELWF
+537 DLFKVEMWF
-546 DEDKQ
+546 DEDK

>member
-14 AVAFCLFCVTAAVLA
+14 AVAFCLFCATAAVLA

-34 VVYCYSKEWYD
+34 VVYCYSKEWYKT
-45 AGLNVTFTTEG
+45 GLNVTFTTEG
-56 EEWDYVINGT
+56 DEWDYAIDGT
-66 DAIMTDKTGLKELAY
+66 NAIMTDKTGFKEFAY
-81 KNRVGMIAY
+81 KNRNSMMVY
-90 GFAAGIAA
+90 GFIAGITA
-98 LACFVFLL
+98 LGCFVFLL
-106 CSAAHRNG
+106 CSAAHKSG
-114 TEECVPLRQ
+114 TEEYVPQRQ
-123 DRIPYDLYLLLAIP
+123 DKIPYDLYLPSAILLGT
-137 LEVGLCWGLFE
+137 GLCAMLVE
-148 FLAYGLDT
+148 CVAYELNT
-156 LKAVAAALLAV
+156 VKAVAAALIMACL
-167 CIAGVFMALCMT
+167 AGVFMALCMT
-179 TAARIKTGTLLKNTL
+179 TAARIKTGTLFKNTL
-194 TYRLC
+194 
-199 AWIYRL
+199 IYRL
-205 CTGVKTGAGRMV
+205 CTGVGMGASSMLSSISGA
-217 DGIRGE
+217 
-223 WRLSL
+223 WRFSL
-228 ALAGYLLINA
+228 AFAGYLLINA
-238 LFALLLL
+238 LLSYRFFTRGGFFTFLLLI
-245 THASFFAFLML
+245 AV
-256 LAINGGVLYFLLKM
+256 NGGALYLLLNM
-270 IKQMRTLRAAGQAMA
+270 IRQMRTLSAAGQAMA
-285 NGDLN
+285 NGDLG

-302 REHGENLNSIS
+302 REHGENLNSIG

-363 KAKEYIDTIARQSKK
+363 KAKEYINTIARQSKK

-403 VNVSELL
+403 VNISELL

-416 YGERMEAA
+416 YGERMEAVN
-424 GITPVVNMP
+424 ITPVVNMP

-474 NGRAAVCFKNISQQ
+474 NGRAVVSFKNISQQ

-508 SKGGSGLGLNI
+508 SRGGSGLGLSI

-524 ELMKGKLKISLDG
+524 ELMKGKLKLSLDG
-537 DLFKVELWF
+537 DLFKVEMWF

>member
-14 AVAFCLFCVTAAVLA
+14 AVAFFLFCATAAVLA

-34 VVYCYSKEWYD
+34 VVYCYSKEWYKT
-45 AGLNVTFTTEG
+45 GLNVTFTTEG
-56 EEWDYVINGT
+56 DEWDYAIDGT
-66 DAIMTDKTGLKELAY
+66 NAIMTDKTGFKEFAY
-81 KNRVGMIAY
+81 KNRNNMMVY
-90 GFAAGIAA
+90 GFIAGITA

-106 CSAAHRNG
+106 CSAAHKSG
-114 TEECVPLRQ
+114 TEEYVPQRQ
-123 DRIPYDLYLLLAIP
+123 DKIPYDLYLPSAILLGT
-137 LEVGLCWGLFE
+137 GLCAMLVE
-148 FLAYGLDT
+148 CVAYELNT
-156 LKAVAAALLAV
+156 VKAVAAALIMACL
-167 CIAGVFMALCMT
+167 AGVFMALCMT
-179 TAARIKTGTLLKNTL
+179 TAARIKTGTLFKNTL
-194 TYRLC
+194 
-199 AWIYRL
+199 IYRL
-205 CTGVKTGAGRMV
+205 CTGVGMGASSMLSSISGA
-217 DGIRGE
+217 
-223 WRLSL
+223 WRFSL
-228 ALAGYLLINA
+228 AFAGYLLINA
-238 LFALLLL
+238 LLSYRFFTRGGFFTFLL
-245 THASFFAFLML
+245 L
-256 LAINGGVLYFLLKM
+256 LAINGGALYLLLNM
-270 IKQMRTLRAAGQAMA
+270 IRQMRTLSAAGQAMA
-285 NGDLN
+285 NGDLS
-290 YCVDTSDMKREF
+290 YCVDTSGMKREF
-302 REHGENLNSIS
+302 REHGENLNSIG

-403 VNVSELL
+403 VNISELL

-416 YGERMEAA
+416 YGERMEAVN
-424 GITPVVNMP
+424 ITPVVNMP

-474 NGRAAVCFKNISQQ
+474 NGRAVVSFKNISQQ

-508 SKGGSGLGLNI
+508 SRGGSGLGLNI

-524 ELMKGKLKISLDG
+524 ELMKGKLKLSLDG

>member
-14 AVAFCLFCVTAAVLA
+14 AVAFCLFCATAAVLA
-29 CCIAG
+29 CCVAG
-34 VVYCYSKEWYD
+34 VVYCYSKEWYKNT
-45 AGLNVTFTTEG
+45 GLNVTFTTEG
-56 EEWDYVINGT
+56 DEWDYAIDGT
-66 DAIMTDKTGLKELAY
+66 NAIMTDKTGFKEFAY
-81 KNRVGMIAY
+81 KNRNSMMVY
-90 GFAAGIAA
+90 GFIAGITA
-98 LACFVFLL
+98 LACFVFLI
-106 CSAAHRNG
+106 CSAAHRSG
-114 TEECVPLRQ
+114 TEDCVLLRQ
-123 DRIPYDLYLLLAIP
+123 DKMPYDLYLPSAILLGT
-137 LEVGLCWGLFE
+137 GLCAMLVE
-148 FLAYGLDT
+148 CVAYELNT
-156 LKAVAAALLAV
+156 VKAVAAAVILA
-167 CIAGVFMALCMT
+167 CLAGVFMALCMT
-179 TAARIKTGTLLKNTL
+179 TAARIKTGTLFKNTL
-194 TYRLC
+194 
-199 AWIYRL
+199 IYRL
-205 CTGVKTGAGRMV
+205 CTGVGMGASSMLSSISGA
-217 DGIRGE
+217 
-223 WRLSL
+223 WRFSL
-228 ALAGYLLINA
+228 AFAGYLLINA
-238 LFALLLL
+238 LLSYRFFTRGGFL
-245 THASFFAFLML
+245 TFLIL
-256 LAINGGVLYFLLKM
+256 LAINGGALYLLLNM
-270 IKQMRTLRAAGQAMA
+270 IRQMRTLSAAGQAMA
-285 NGDLN
+285 NGDLS

-302 REHGENLNSIS
+302 REHGENLNSIG

-403 VNVSELL
+403 VNISELL

-416 YGERMEAA
+416 YGERMEAVN
-424 GITPVVNMP
+424 ITPVVNMP

-474 NGRAAVCFKNISQQ
+474 NGRAVVSFKNISQQ

-508 SKGGSGLGLNI
+508 SRGGSGLGLSI

-524 ELMKGKLKISLDG
+524 ELMKGKLKLSLDG

>member
-14 AVAFCLFCVTAAVLA
+14 AVAFCLFCATAAVLA

-34 VVYCYSKEWYD
+34 VVYCYSKEWYKT
-45 AGLNVTFTTEG
+45 GLNVTFTTEG
-56 EEWDYVINGT
+56 DEWDYAIDGT
-66 DAIMTDKTGLKELAY
+66 NAIMTDKTGFKEFAY
-81 KNRVGMIAY
+81 KNRNSMMVY
-90 GFAAGIAA
+90 GFIAGITA

-106 CSAAHRNG
+106 CSAAHRSG
-114 TEECVPLRQ
+114 TEDCVLLRQ
-123 DRIPYDLYLLLAIP
+123 DKMPYDLYLPSAILLGT
-137 LEVGLCWGLFE
+137 GLCAMLVE
-148 FLAYGLDT
+148 CVAYELNT
-156 LKAVAAALLAV
+156 VKAVAAALIMACL
-167 CIAGVFMALCMT
+167 AGVFMALCMT
-179 TAARIKTGTLLKNTL
+179 TAARIKTGTLFKNTL
-194 TYRLC
+194 
-199 AWIYRL
+199 IYRL
-205 CTGVKTGAGRMV
+205 CTGVGMGASSMLSSISGA
-217 DGIRGE
+217 
-223 WRLSL
+223 WRFSL
-228 ALAGYLLINA
+228 AFAGYLLINA
-238 LFALLLL
+238 LL
-245 THASFFAFLML
+245 SYRFFTRGGFFTFLIL
-256 LAINGGVLYFLLKM
+256 LAINGGALYLLLNM
-270 IKQMRTLRAAGQAMA
+270 IRQMRTLSAAGQAMA
-285 NGDLN
+285 NGDLS
-290 YCVDTSDMKREF
+290 YCVDTSGMKREF
-302 REHGENLNSIS
+302 REHGENLNSIG

-403 VNVSELL
+403 VNISELL

-416 YGERMEAA
+416 YGERMEAVN
-424 GITPVVNMP
+424 ITPVVNMP

-474 NGRAAVCFKNISQQ
+474 NGRAVVSFKNISQQ

-501 VQGDESR
+501 VQGDGSR
-508 SKGGSGLGLNI
+508 SRGGSGLGLSI

-524 ELMKGKLKISLDG
+524 ELMKGKLKLSLDG

>member
-14 AVAFCLFCVTAAVLA
+14 AVAFCLFCATAAVLA

-34 VVYCYSKEWYD
+34 VVYCYSKEWYKT
-45 AGLNVTFTTEG
+45 GLNVTFTTEG
-56 EEWDYVINGT
+56 DEWDYAIDGT
-66 DAIMTDKTGLKELAY
+66 NAIMTDKTGFKEFAY
-81 KNRVGMIAY
+81 KNRNSMMAY
-90 GFAAGIAA
+90 GLIAA
-98 LACFVFLL
+98 VCALGCFVFLI
-106 CSAAHRNG
+106 CSAAHRSG
-114 TEECVPLRQ
+114 IEDCVLLRQ
-123 DRIPYDLYLLLAIP
+123 DKMPYDLYLPSAILLGT
-137 LEVGLCWGLFE
+137 GLCAMLVE
-148 FLAYGLDT
+148 CVAYELNT
-156 LKAVAAALLAV
+156 VKAVAAALIMACL
-167 CIAGVFMALCMT
+167 AGVFMALCMT
-179 TAARIKTGTLLKNTL
+179 TAARIKTGTLFKNTL
-194 TYRLC
+194 
-199 AWIYRL
+199 IYRL
-205 CTGVKTGAGRMV
+205 CTGVGMGASSMLSSISGA
-217 DGIRGE
+217 
-223 WRLSL
+223 WRFSL
-228 ALAGYLLINA
+228 AFAGYLLINA
-238 LFALLLL
+238 LLSYRLF
-245 THASFFAFLML
+245 TRGGFFTFLIL
-256 LAINGGVLYFLLKM
+256 LAINGGALYLLLNM
-270 IKQMRTLRAAGQAMA
+270 IRQMRTLSAAGQAMA
-285 NGDLN
+285 NGDLS

-302 REHGENLNSIS
+302 REHGENLNSIG

-403 VNVSELL
+403 VNISELL

-416 YGERMEAA
+416 YGERMEAVN
-424 GITPVVNMP
+424 ITPVVNMP

-452 LLQNICKHGMPGTR
+452 LLQNICRHGMPGTR

-474 NGRAAVCFKNISQQ
+474 NGRAVVSFKNISQQ

-508 SKGGSGLGLNI
+508 SRGGSGLGLSI

-524 ELMKGKLKISLDG
+524 ELMKGKLKLSLDG

>member
-14 AVAFCLFCVTAAVLA
+14 AVAFFLFCATAAVLA

-34 VVYCYSKEWYD
+34 VVYCYSKDWYKNT
-45 AGLNVTFTTEG
+45 GLNVTFTAEG
-56 EEWDYVINGT
+56 DDWGYYIDGT
-66 DAIMTDKTGLKELAY
+66 NAIMTDKTGFKEFAY
-81 KNRVGMIAY
+81 KNRNSMMVY
-90 GFAAGIAA
+90 GFIAGITA

-106 CSAAHRNG
+106 CSAAHKSG
-114 TEECVPLRQ
+114 TEEYVPQRQ
-123 DRIPYDLYLLLAIP
+123 DKIPYDLYLPSAILLGT
-137 LEVGLCWGLFE
+137 GLCAMLVE
-148 FLAYGLDT
+148 CVAYELNT
-156 LKAVAAALLAV
+156 VKAVAAAVILA
-167 CIAGVFMALCMT
+167 CLAGVFMALCMT
-179 TAARIKTGTLLKNTL
+179 TAARIKTGTLFKNTL
-194 TYRLC
+194 
-199 AWIYRL
+199 IYRL
-205 CTGVKTGAGRMV
+205 CTGVGMGASSMLSSISGA
-217 DGIRGE
+217 
-223 WRLSL
+223 WRFSL
-228 ALAGYLLINA
+228 AFAGYLLINA
-238 LFALLLL
+238 LLSYRFFTRGGFL
-245 THASFFAFLML
+245 TFLIL
-256 LAINGGVLYFLLKM
+256 LAINGGALYLLLNM
-270 IKQMRTLRAAGQAMA
+270 IRQMRTLSAAGQAMA
-285 NGDLN
+285 NGDLS

-302 REHGENLNSIS
+302 REHGENLNSIG

-403 VNVSELL
+403 VNISELL

-416 YGERMEAA
+416 YGERMEAVN
-424 GITPVVNMP
+424 ITPVVNMP

-452 LLQNICKHGMPGTR
+452 LLQNICRHGMPGTR

-474 NGRAAVCFKNISQQ
+474 NGRAVVSFKNISQQ

-508 SKGGSGLGLNI
+508 SRGGSGLGLSI

-524 ELMKGKLKISLDG
+524 ELMKGKLKLSLDG

>member
-14 AVAFCLFCVTAAVLA
+14 AVAFCLFCATAAVLA

-34 VVYCYSKEWYD
+34 VVYCYSKEWYKT
-45 AGLNVTFTTEG
+45 GLNVTFTTEG
-56 EEWDYVINGT
+56 DEWDYAIDGT
-66 DAIMTDKTGLKELAY
+66 NAIMTDKTGFKEFAY
-81 KNRVGMIAY
+81 KNRNSMMVY
-90 GFAAGIAA
+90 GFIAGITA
-98 LACFVFLL
+98 LACFVFLI
-106 CSAAHRNG
+106 CSAAHRSG
-114 TEECVPLRQ
+114 TEDCVLLRQ
-123 DRIPYDLYLLLAIP
+123 DKMPYDLYLPSAILLGT
-137 LEVGLCWGLFE
+137 GLCAMLVE
-148 FLAYGLDT
+148 CVAYELNT
-156 LKAVAAALLAV
+156 VKAVAAALIMACL
-167 CIAGVFMALCMT
+167 AGVFMALCMT
-179 TAARIKTGTLLKNTL
+179 TAARIKTGTLFKNTL
-194 TYRLC
+194 
-199 AWIYRL
+199 IYRL
-205 CTGVKTGAGRMV
+205 CTGVGMGASSMLSSISGA
-217 DGIRGE
+217 
-223 WRLSL
+223 WRFSL
-228 ALAGYLLINA
+228 AFAGYLLINA
-238 LFALLLL
+238 LL
-245 THASFFAFLML
+245 SYRFFTRGGFFTFLIL
-256 LAINGGVLYFLLKM
+256 LAINGGALYLLLNM
-270 IKQMRTLRAAGQAMA
+270 IRQMRTLSAAGQAMA
-285 NGDLN
+285 NGDLS

-302 REHGENLNSIS
+302 REHGENLNSIG

-403 VNVSELL
+403 VNISELL

-416 YGERMEAA
+416 YGERMEAVN
-424 GITPVVNMP
+424 ITPVVNMP

-452 LLQNICKHGMPGTR
+452 LLQNICRHGMPGTR

-474 NGRAAVCFKNISQQ
+474 NGRAVVCFKNISQQ

-508 SKGGSGLGLNI
+508 SRGGSGLGLSI

-524 ELMKGKLKISLDG
+524 ELMKGKLKLSLDG

>member
-14 AVAFCLFCVTAAVLA
+14 AVAFCLFCATAAVLA

-34 VVYCYSKEWYD
+34 VVYCYSKEWYKT
-45 AGLNVTFTTEG
+45 GLNVTFTTEG
-56 EEWDYVINGT
+56 DEWDYAIDGT
-66 DAIMTDKTGLKELAY
+66 NAIMTDKTGFKEFAY
-81 KNRVGMIAY
+81 KNRNSMMVY
-90 GFAAGIAA
+90 GFIAGITA

-106 CSAAHRNG
+106 CSAAHRSG
-114 TEECVPLRQ
+114 TEDCVLLRQ
-123 DRIPYDLYLLLAIP
+123 DKMPYDLYLPSAILLGT
-137 LEVGLCWGLFE
+137 GLCAMLVE
-148 FLAYGLDT
+148 CVAYELNT
-156 LKAVAAALLAV
+156 VKAVAAALIMACL
-167 CIAGVFMALCMT
+167 AGVFMALCMT
-179 TAARIKTGTLLKNTL
+179 TAARIKTGTLFKNTL
-194 TYRLC
+194 
-199 AWIYRL
+199 IYRL
-205 CTGVKTGAGRMV
+205 CTGVGMGASSMLSSISGA
-217 DGIRGE
+217 
-223 WRLSL
+223 WRFSL
-228 ALAGYLLINA
+228 AFAGYLLINA
-238 LFALLLL
+238 LL
-245 THASFFAFLML
+245 SYRFFTRGGFFTFLIL
-256 LAINGGVLYFLLKM
+256 LAINGGALYLLLNM
-270 IKQMRTLRAAGQAMA
+270 IRQMRTLSAAGQAMA
-285 NGDLN
+285 NGDLS
-290 YCVDTSDMKREF
+290 YCVDTSGMKREF
-302 REHGENLNSIS
+302 REHGENLNSIG

-403 VNVSELL
+403 VNISELL

-416 YGERMEAA
+416 YGERMEAVN
-424 GITPVVNMP
+424 ITPVVNMP

-474 NGRAAVCFKNISQQ
+474 NGRAVVSFKNISQQ

-508 SKGGSGLGLNI
+508 SRGGSGLGLSI

-524 ELMKGKLKISLDG
+524 ELMKGKLKLSLDG
-537 DLFKVELWF
+537 DLFMVELWF

>member
-14 AVAFCLFCVTAAVLA
+14 AVAFFLFCATAAVLA

-34 VVYCYSKEWYD
+34 VVYCYSKDWYKNT
-45 AGLNVTFTTEG
+45 GLNVTFTAEG
-56 EEWDYVINGT
+56 DDWGYYIDGANAVI
-66 DAIMTDKTGLKELAY
+66 TDKTGLKELAY
-81 KNRVGMIAY
+81 KNRNSMMAY
-90 GFAAGIAA
+90 GFMAAVCA
-98 LACFVFLL
+98 LGCFVFLL
-106 CSAAHRNG
+106 CSAAHKSG
-114 TEECVPLRQ
+114 TEECMPLRQ
-123 DRIPYDLYLLLAIP
+123 DKIPYDLYLPSAILLGT
-137 LEVGLCWGLFE
+137 GLCAMLVE
-148 FLAYGLDT
+148 CVTYELNT
-156 LKAVAAALLAV
+156 VKAVAAALIMACL
-167 CIAGVFMALCMT
+167 AGVFMALCMT
-179 TAARIKTGTLLKNTL
+179 TAARIKTGTLFKNTL
-194 TYRLC
+194 
-199 AWIYRL
+199 IYRL
-205 CTGVKTGAGRMV
+205 CTGVGMGASSMLSSISGA
-217 DGIRGE
+217 
-223 WRLSL
+223 WRFSL
-228 ALAGYLLINA
+228 AFAGYLLINA
-238 LFALLLL
+238 LLSYRFFTRGDFL
-245 THASFFAFLML
+245 TFLIL
-256 LAINGGVLYFLLKM
+256 LAINGGALYLLLNM
-270 IKQMRTLRAAGQAMA
+270 IRQMRTLSAAGQAMA
-285 NGDLN
+285 NGDLS
-290 YCVDTSDMKREF
+290 YCVDTSGMKREF
-302 REHGENLNSIS
+302 REHGENLNSIG

-363 KAKEYIDTIARQSKK
+363 KAKEYINTIARQSKK

-403 VNVSELL
+403 VNISELL

-416 YGERMEAA
+416 YGERMEAVN
-424 GITPVVNMP
+424 ITPVVNMP

-474 NGRAAVCFKNISQQ
+474 NGRAVVSFKNISQQ

-508 SKGGSGLGLNI
+508 SRGGSGLGLSI

-524 ELMKGKLKISLDG
+524 ELMKGKLKLSLDG

>member
-14 AVAFCLFCVTAAVLA
+14 AVAFCLFCAMAAVLA

-34 VVYCYSKEWYD
+34 VVYCCSKEWYKT
-45 AGLNVTFTTEG
+45 GLNVTFTTEG
-56 EEWDYVINGT
+56 DEWDYAIDGT
-66 DAIMTDKTGLKELAY
+66 NAIMTDKTGFKEFAY
-81 KNRVGMIAY
+81 KNRNSMMVY
-90 GFAAGIAA
+90 GFIAGITA

-106 CSAAHRNG
+106 CSAAHRSG
-114 TEECVPLRQ
+114 TEDCVLLRQ
-123 DRIPYDLYLLLAIP
+123 DKMPYDLYLPSAILLGT
-137 LEVGLCWGLFE
+137 GLCAMLVE
-148 FLAYGLDT
+148 CVAYELNT
-156 LKAVAAALLAV
+156 VKAVAAALIMACL
-167 CIAGVFMALCMT
+167 AGVFMALCMT
-179 TAARIKTGTLLKNTL
+179 TAARIKTGTLFKNTL
-194 TYRLC
+194 
-199 AWIYRL
+199 IYRL
-205 CTGVKTGAGRMV
+205 CTGVGMGASSMLSSISGA
-217 DGIRGE
+217 
-223 WRLSL
+223 WRFSL
-228 ALAGYLLINA
+228 AFAGYLLINA
-238 LFALLLL
+238 LL
-245 THASFFAFLML
+245 SYRFFTRGGFFTFLIL
-256 LAINGGVLYFLLKM
+256 LAINGGALYFLLNM
-270 IKQMRTLRAAGQAMA
+270 IRQMRTLSAAGQAMA
-285 NGDLN
+285 NGDLG

-302 REHGENLNSIS
+302 REHGENLNSIG

-403 VNVSELL
+403 VNISELL

-416 YGERMEAA
+416 YGERMEAVN
-424 GITPVVNMP
+424 ITPVVNMP

-452 LLQNICKHGMPGTR
+452 LLQNICRHGMPGTR

-474 NGRAAVCFKNISQQ
+474 NGRAVVSFKNISQQ

-508 SKGGSGLGLNI
+508 SRGGSGLGLNI

-524 ELMKGKLKISLDG
+524 ELMKGKLKLSLDG

>member
-14 AVAFCLFCVTAAVLA
+14 AVAFCLFCAMTAILA

-34 VVYCYSKEWYD
+34 VVYCYSKEWYKT
-45 AGLNVTFTTEG
+45 GLNVTFTTEG
-56 EEWDYVINGT
+56 DEWDYAIDGT
-66 DAIMTDKTGLKELAY
+66 NAIMTDKTGFKEFAY
-81 KNRVGMIAY
+81 KNRNSMMVY
-90 GFAAGIAA
+90 GFIAGITA
-98 LACFVFLL
+98 LGCFVFLL
-106 CSAAHRNG
+106 CSAAHKSG
-114 TEECVPLRQ
+114 TEEYVPQRQ
-123 DRIPYDLYLLLAIP
+123 DKMPYDLYLPSAILLGT
-137 LEVGLCWGLFE
+137 GLCAMLVE
-148 FLAYGLDT
+148 CVAYELNT
-156 LKAVAAALLAV
+156 VKAVAAALIMACL
-167 CIAGVFMALCMT
+167 AGVFMALCMT
-179 TAARIKTGTLLKNTL
+179 TAARIKTGTLFKNTL
-194 TYRLC
+194 
-199 AWIYRL
+199 IYRL
-205 CTGVKTGAGRMV
+205 CTGVGMGASSMLSSISGA
-217 DGIRGE
+217 
-223 WRLSL
+223 WRFSL
-228 ALAGYLLINA
+228 AFAGYLLINA
-238 LFALLLL
+238 LLSYRFFTRGGFL
-245 THASFFAFLML
+245 TFLIL
-256 LAINGGVLYFLLKM
+256 LAINGGALYLLLNM
-270 IKQMRTLRAAGQAMA
+270 IKQMRTLSAAGQAMA
-285 NGDLN
+285 NGDLG
-290 YCVDTSDMKREF
+290 YCVDTSGMKREF
-302 REHGENLNSIS
+302 REHGENLNSIG

-403 VNVSELL
+403 VNISELL

-416 YGERMEAA
+416 YGERMEAVN
-424 GITPVVNMP
+424 ITPVVNMP

-474 NGRAAVCFKNISQQ
+474 NGRAVVSFKNISQQ

-501 VQGDESR
+501 VQGDGSR
-508 SKGGSGLGLNI
+508 SRGGSGLGLSI

-524 ELMKGKLKISLDG
+524 ELMKGKLKLSLDG

>member
-34 VVYCYSKEWYD
+34 VVYCYSKEWYKT
-45 AGLNVTFTTEG
+45 GLNVTFTTEG
-56 EEWDYVINGT
+56 DEWDYAIDGT
-66 DAIMTDKTGLKELAY
+66 NAIMTDKTGFKEFAY
-81 KNRVGMIAY
+81 KNRNSMMVY
-90 GFAAGIAA
+90 GFIAGITA
-98 LACFVFLL
+98 LGCFVFLL
-106 CSAAHRNG
+106 CSAAHRSG
-114 TEECVPLRQ
+114 TEDCVLLRQ
-123 DRIPYDLYLLLAIP
+123 DKMPYDLYLPSAILLGT
-137 LEVGLCWGLFE
+137 GLCAMLVE
-148 FLAYGLDT
+148 CVAYELNT
-156 LKAVAAALLAV
+156 VKAVAAAVILA
-167 CIAGVFMALCMT
+167 CLAGVFMALCMT
-179 TAARIKTGTLLKNTL
+179 TAARIKTGTLFKNTL
-194 TYRLC
+194 
-199 AWIYRL
+199 IYRL
-205 CTGVKTGAGRMV
+205 CTGVGMGASSMLSSISGA
-217 DGIRGE
+217 
-223 WRLSL
+223 WRFSL
-228 ALAGYLLINA
+228 AFAGYLLINA
-238 LFALLLL
+238 LLSYRFFTSGGFL
-245 THASFFAFLML
+245 TFLIL
-256 LAINGGVLYFLLKM
+256 LAINGGALYLLLNM
-270 IKQMRTLRAAGQAMA
+270 IRQMRTLSAAGQAMA
-285 NGDLN
+285 NGDLS

-302 REHGENLNSIS
+302 REHGENLNSIG

-363 KAKEYIDTIARQSKK
+363 KAKEYINTIARQSKK

-390 KASSGAL
+390 KASSGTL

-403 VNVSELL
+403 VNISELL

-416 YGERMEAA
+416 YGERMEAVN
-424 GITPVVNMP
+424 ITPVVNMP

-474 NGRAAVCFKNISQQ
+474 NGRAVVSFKNISQQ

-501 VQGDESR
+501 VQGDGSR
-508 SKGGSGLGLNI
+508 SRGGSGLGLSI

-524 ELMKGKLKISLDG
+524 ELMKGKLKLSLDG
-537 DLFKVELWF
+537 DLFKVEMWF

>member
-14 AVAFCLFCVTAAVLA
+14 AVAFCLFCVMTAILA

-34 VVYCYSKEWYD
+34 VVYCYSKDWYKNT
-45 AGLNVTFTTEG
+45 GLNVTFTAEG
-56 EEWDYVINGT
+56 DDWGYYIDGANAVI
-66 DAIMTDKTGLKELAY
+66 TDKTGLKELAY
-81 KNRVGMIAY
+81 KNRNSMMAY
-90 GFAAGIAA
+90 GLIAA
-98 LACFVFLL
+98 VCALGCFVFLL
-106 CSAAHRNG
+106 CSAAHKSG
-114 TEECVPLRQ
+114 TEEYVPQRQ
-123 DRIPYDLYLLLAIP
+123 DKIPYDLYLTAAILLGI
-137 LEVGLCWGLFE
+137 GLCTM
-148 FLAYGLDT
+148 LAECAAYKLNAA
-156 LKAVAAALLAV
+156 KAVVAAVILA
-167 CIAGVFMALCMT
+167 CLAGVFMALCMT
-179 TAARIKTGTLLKNTL
+179 TAARIKTGTLFKNTL
-194 TYRLC
+194 IC
-199 AWIYRL
+199 RL
-205 CTGVKTGAGRMV
+205 CTGVGMGASSMLSSISGA
-217 DGIRGE
+217 
-223 WRLSL
+223 WRFSL
-228 ALAGYLLINA
+228 AFAGYLLINA
-238 LFALLLL
+238 LLSYRFFTRGGFFTFLLLI
-245 THASFFAFLML
+245 AV
-256 LAINGGVLYFLLKM
+256 NGGALYLLLNM
-270 IKQMRTLRAAGQAMA
+270 IRQMRTLSAAGQAMA
-285 NGDLN
+285 NGDLS
-290 YCVDTSDMKREF
+290 YCVDTSGMKREF
-302 REHGENLNSIS
+302 REHGENLNSIG

-363 KAKEYIDTIARQSKK
+363 KAKEYINTIARQSKK

-403 VNVSELL
+403 VNISELL

-416 YGERMEAA
+416 YGERMEAVN
-424 GITPVVNMP
+424 ITPVVNMP

-474 NGRAAVCFKNISQQ
+474 NGRAVVSFKNISQQ

-508 SKGGSGLGLNI
+508 SRGGSGLGLSI

-524 ELMKGKLKISLDG
+524 ELMKGKLKLSLDG

>member
-14 AVAFCLFCVTAAVLA
+14 AVAFCLFCATAAVLA

-34 VVYCYSKEWYD
+34 VVYFYSKEWYKT
-45 AGLNVTFTTEG
+45 GLNVTFTTEG
-56 EEWDYVINGT
+56 DEWDYAIDGT
-66 DAIMTDKTGLKELAY
+66 NAIMTDKTGFKEFAY
-81 KNRVGMIAY
+81 KNRNSMMVY
-90 GFAAGIAA
+90 GFIAGITA
-98 LACFVFLL
+98 LACFVFLI
-106 CSAAHRNG
+106 CSAAHRSG
-114 TEECVPLRQ
+114 TEDCVLLRQ
-123 DRIPYDLYLLLAIP
+123 DKMPYDLYLPSAILLGT
-137 LEVGLCWGLFE
+137 GLCAMLVE
-148 FLAYGLDT
+148 CVAYELNT
-156 LKAVAAALLAV
+156 VKAVAAALIMACL
-167 CIAGVFMALCMT
+167 AGVFMALCMT
-179 TAARIKTGTLLKNTL
+179 TAARIKTGTLFKNTL
-194 TYRLC
+194 
-199 AWIYRL
+199 IYRL
-205 CTGVKTGAGRMV
+205 CTGVGMGASSMLSSISGA
-217 DGIRGE
+217 
-223 WRLSL
+223 WRFSL
-228 ALAGYLLINA
+228 AFAGYLLVNA
-238 LFALLLL
+238 VL
-245 THASFFAFLML
+245 SYIFFTRGGFLAFLLL
-256 LAINGGVLYFLLKM
+256 LAINGGALYLLLNM
-270 IKQMRTLRAAGQAMA
+270 IRQMRTLSAAGQAMA
-285 NGDLN
+285 NGDLG

-302 REHGENLNSIS
+302 REHGENLNSIG

-403 VNVSELL
+403 VNISELL

-416 YGERMEAA
+416 YGERMEAVN
-424 GITPVVNMP
+424 ITPVVNMP

-474 NGRAAVCFKNISQQ
+474 NGRAVVSFKNISQQ

-508 SKGGSGLGLNI
+508 SRGGSGLGLNI

-524 ELMKGKLKISLDG
+524 ELMKGKLKLSLDG

>member
-14 AVAFCLFCVTAAVLA
+14 AVAFCLFCATAAVLA

-34 VVYCYSKEWYD
+34 VVYCYSKEWYKT
-45 AGLNVTFTTEG
+45 GLNVTFTTEG
-56 EEWDYVINGT
+56 DEWDYAIDGT
-66 DAIMTDKTGLKELAY
+66 NAIMTDKTGFKEFAY
-81 KNRVGMIAY
+81 KNRNSMMVY
-90 GFAAGIAA
+90 GFIAGITA

-106 CSAAHRNG
+106 CSAAHRSG
-114 TEECVPLRQ
+114 TEDCVLLRQ
-123 DRIPYDLYLLLAIP
+123 DKMPYDLYLPSAILLGT
-137 LEVGLCWGLFE
+137 GLCAMLVE
-148 FLAYGLDT
+148 CVAYELNT
-156 LKAVAAALLAV
+156 VKAVAAALIMACL
-167 CIAGVFMALCMT
+167 AGVFMALCMT
-179 TAARIKTGTLLKNTL
+179 TAARIKTGTLFKNTL
-194 TYRLC
+194 
-199 AWIYRL
+199 IYRL
-205 CTGVKTGAGRMV
+205 CTGVGMGASSMLSSISGA
-217 DGIRGE
+217 
-223 WRLSL
+223 WRFSL
-228 ALAGYLLINA
+228 AFAGYLLINA
-238 LFALLLL
+238 LL
-245 THASFFAFLML
+245 SYRFFTRGGFFTFLIL
-256 LAINGGVLYFLLKM
+256 LAINGGALYLLLNM
-270 IKQMRTLRAAGQAMA
+270 IRQMRTLSAAGQAMA
-285 NGDLN
+285 NGDLS
-290 YCVDTSDMKREF
+290 YCVDTSNMKREF
-302 REHGENLNSIS
+302 REHGENLNSIG

-403 VNVSELL
+403 VNISELL

-416 YGERMEAA
+416 YGERMEAVN
-424 GITPVVNMP
+424 ITPVVNMP

-452 LLQNICKHGMPGTR
+452 LLQNICRHGMPGTR

-474 NGRAAVCFKNISQQ
+474 NGRAVVSFKNISQQ

-508 SKGGSGLGLNI
+508 SRGGSGLGLSI

-524 ELMKGKLKISLDG
+524 ELMKGKLKLSLDG

>member
-14 AVAFCLFCVTAAVLA
+14 AVAFCLFCVMTAILA

-34 VVYCYSKEWYD
+34 VVYCYSKDWYKNT
-45 AGLNVTFTTEG
+45 GLNVTFTAEG
-56 EEWDYVINGT
+56 DDWGYYIDGANAVI
-66 DAIMTDKTGLKELAY
+66 TDKTGLKELAY
-81 KNRVGMIAY
+81 KNRNSMMVY
-90 GFAAGIAA
+90 GFIAGITA

-106 CSAAHRNG
+106 CSAAHKSG
-114 TEECVPLRQ
+114 TEEYVPQRQ
-123 DRIPYDLYLLLAIP
+123 DKIPYDLYLTAAILLGI
-137 LEVGLCWGLFE
+137 GLCAM
-148 FLAYGLDT
+148 LAECAAYKLNAA
-156 LKAVAAALLAV
+156 KAVAAAVILA
-167 CIAGVFMALCMT
+167 CLAGVFMALCMT
-179 TAARIKTGTLLKNTL
+179 TAARIKTGTLFKNTL
-194 TYRLC
+194 
-199 AWIYRL
+199 IYRL
-205 CTGVKTGAGRMV
+205 CTGVGMGASSMLSSISGA
-217 DGIRGE
+217 
-223 WRLSL
+223 WRFSL
-228 ALAGYLLINA
+228 AFAGYLLINA
-238 LFALLLL
+238 LL
-245 THASFFAFLML
+245 SYRFFTRGGFFTFLIL
-256 LAINGGVLYFLLKM
+256 LAINGGALYLLLNM
-270 IKQMRTLRAAGQAMA
+270 IRQMRTLSAAGQAMA
-285 NGDLN
+285 NGDLS

-302 REHGENLNSIS
+302 REHGENLNSIG

-357 EDIQDE
+357 EDIQYE

-403 VNVSELL
+403 VNISELL

-416 YGERMEAA
+416 YGERMEAVN
-424 GITPVVNMP
+424 ITPVVNMP

-452 LLQNICKHGMPGTR
+452 LLQNICRHGMPGTR

-474 NGRAAVCFKNISQQ
+474 NGRAVVSFKNISQQ

-508 SKGGSGLGLNI
+508 SRGGSGLGLSI

-524 ELMKGKLKISLDG
+524 ELMKGKLKLSLDG

>member
-14 AVAFCLFCVTAAVLA
+14 AVAFFLFCATAAVLA

-34 VVYCYSKEWYD
+34 VVYCYSKEWYKT
-45 AGLNVTFTTEG
+45 GLNVTFTTEG
-56 EEWDYVINGT
+56 DEWDYAIDGT
-66 DAIMTDKTGLKELAY
+66 NAIMTDKTGFKEFAY
-81 KNRVGMIAY
+81 KNRNNMMVY
-90 GFAAGIAA
+90 GFIAGITA

-106 CSAAHRNG
+106 CSAAHRSG
-114 TEECVPLRQ
+114 TEECMPQRQ
-123 DRIPYDLYLLLAIP
+123 DKIPYDLYLPSAILLGT
-137 LEVGLCWGLFE
+137 GLCAMLVE
-148 FLAYGLDT
+148 CVAYELNT
-156 LKAVAAALLAV
+156 VKAVAAALIMACL
-167 CIAGVFMALCMT
+167 AGVFMALCMT
-179 TAARIKTGTLLKNTL
+179 TAARIKTGTLFKNTL
-194 TYRLC
+194 
-199 AWIYRL
+199 IYRL
-205 CTGVKTGAGRMV
+205 CTGVGMGASSMLSSISGA
-217 DGIRGE
+217 
-223 WRLSL
+223 WRFSL
-228 ALAGYLLINA
+228 AFAGYLLINA
-238 LFALLLL
+238 LLSYRFFTRGGFFTFLL
-245 THASFFAFLML
+245 L
-256 LAINGGVLYFLLKM
+256 LAINGGALYLLLNM
-270 IKQMRTLRAAGQAMA
+270 IRQMRTLSAAGQAMA
-285 NGDLN
+285 NGDLS
-290 YCVDTSDMKREF
+290 YCVDTSGMKREF
-302 REHGENLNSIS
+302 REHGENLNSIG

-403 VNVSELL
+403 VNISELL

-416 YGERMEAA
+416 YGERMEAVN
-424 GITPVVNMP
+424 ITPVVNMP

-474 NGRAAVCFKNISQQ
+474 NGRAVVSFKNISQQ

-508 SKGGSGLGLNI
+508 SRGGSGLGLSI

-524 ELMKGKLKISLDG
+524 ELMKGKLKLSLDG

>member
-14 AVAFCLFCVTAAVLA
+14 AVAFCLFCATAAVLA
-29 CCIAG
+29 CCVAG
-34 VVYCYSKEWYD
+34 VVYCYSKEWYKNT
-45 AGLNVTFTTEG
+45 GLNVTFTTEG
-56 EEWDYVINGT
+56 DEWDYVIDGT
-66 DAIMTDKTGLKELAY
+66 NAIMTDKTGFKEFAY
-81 KNRVGMIAY
+81 KNRNSMMVY
-90 GFAAGIAA
+90 GFIAGITA
-98 LACFVFLL
+98 LACFVFLI
-106 CSAAHRNG
+106 CSAAHRSG
-114 TEECVPLRQ
+114 TEDCVLLRQ
-123 DRIPYDLYLLLAIP
+123 DKMPYDLYLPSAILLGT
-137 LEVGLCWGLFE
+137 GLCAMLVE
-148 FLAYGLDT
+148 CVAYELNT
-156 LKAVAAALLAV
+156 VKAVAAAVILA
-167 CIAGVFMALCMT
+167 CLAGVFMALCMT
-179 TAARIKTGTLLKNTL
+179 TAARIKTGTLFKNTL
-194 TYRLC
+194 
-199 AWIYRL
+199 IYRL
-205 CTGVKTGAGRMV
+205 CTGVGMGASSMLSSISGA
-217 DGIRGE
+217 
-223 WRLSL
+223 WRFSL
-228 ALAGYLLINA
+228 AFAGYLLINA
-238 LFALLLL
+238 LLSYRFFTRGGFL
-245 THASFFAFLML
+245 TFLIL
-256 LAINGGVLYFLLKM
+256 LAINGGALYLLLNM
-270 IKQMRTLRAAGQAMA
+270 IRQMRTLSAAGQAMA
-285 NGDLN
+285 NGDLS

-302 REHGENLNSIS
+302 REHGENLNSIG

-403 VNVSELL
+403 VNISELL

-416 YGERMEAA
+416 YGERMEAVN
-424 GITPVVNMP
+424 ITPVVNMP

-474 NGRAAVCFKNISQQ
+474 NGRAVVSFKNISQQ

-508 SKGGSGLGLNI
+508 SRGGSGLGLSI

-524 ELMKGKLKISLDG
+524 ELMKGKIKLSLDG
-537 DLFKVELWF
+537 DLFKVEMWF

>member
-14 AVAFCLFCVTAAVLA
+14 AVAFCLFCATAAVLA

-34 VVYCYSKEWYD
+34 VVYCYSKEWYKT
-45 AGLNVTFTTEG
+45 GLNVTFTTEG
-56 EEWDYVINGT
+56 DEWDYAIDGT
-66 DAIMTDKTGLKELAY
+66 NAIMTDKTGFKEFAY
-81 KNRVGMIAY
+81 KNRNSMMVY
-90 GFAAGIAA
+90 GFIAGITA
-98 LACFVFLL
+98 LGCFVFLL
-106 CSAAHRNG
+106 CSAAHKSG
-114 TEECVPLRQ
+114 TEECMPLRQ
-123 DRIPYDLYLLLAIP
+123 DKIPYDLYLPSAILLGT
-137 LEVGLCWGLFE
+137 GLCAMLVE
-148 FLAYGLDT
+148 CVAYELNT
-156 LKAVAAALLAV
+156 VKAVAAALIMACL
-167 CIAGVFMALCMT
+167 AGVFMALCMT
-179 TAARIKTGTLLKNTL
+179 TAARIKTGTLFKNTL
-194 TYRLC
+194 
-199 AWIYRL
+199 IYRL
-205 CTGVKTGAGRMV
+205 CTGVGMGASSMLSSISGA
-217 DGIRGE
+217 
-223 WRLSL
+223 WRFSL
-228 ALAGYLLINA
+228 AFAGYLLINA
-238 LFALLLL
+238 LL
-245 THASFFAFLML
+245 SYRFFTRGGFFTFLIL
-256 LAINGGVLYFLLKM
+256 LAINGGALYLLLNM
-270 IKQMRTLRAAGQAMA
+270 IRQMRTLSAAGQAMA
-285 NGDLN
+285 NGDLS

-302 REHGENLNSIS
+302 REHGENLNSIG

-403 VNVSELL
+403 VNISELL

-416 YGERMEAA
+416 YGERMEAVN
-424 GITPVVNMP
+424 ITPVVNMP

-452 LLQNICKHGMPGTR
+452 LLQNICRHGMPGTR

-474 NGRAAVCFKNISQQ
+474 NGRAVVSFKNISQQ

-508 SKGGSGLGLNI
+508 SKGGSGLGLSI

-524 ELMKGKLKISLDG
+524 ELMKGKLKLSLDG

>member
-14 AVAFCLFCVTAAVLA
+14 AVAFCLFCATAAVLA

-34 VVYCYSKEWYD
+34 VVYCYSKEWYKT
-45 AGLNVTFTTEG
+45 GLNVTFTTEG
-56 EEWDYVINGT
+56 DEWDYAIDGT
-66 DAIMTDKTGLKELAY
+66 NAIMTDKTGFKEFAY
-81 KNRVGMIAY
+81 KNRNSMMVY
-90 GFAAGIAA
+90 GFIAGITA

-106 CSAAHRNG
+106 CSAAHRSG
-114 TEECVPLRQ
+114 TEDCVLLRQ
-123 DRIPYDLYLLLAIP
+123 DKMPYDLYLPSAILLGT
-137 LEVGLCWGLFE
+137 GLCAMLVE
-148 FLAYGLDT
+148 CVAYELNT
-156 LKAVAAALLAV
+156 VKAVAAAVILA
-167 CIAGVFMALCMT
+167 CLAGVFMALCMT
-179 TAARIKTGTLLKNTL
+179 TAARIKTGTLFKNTL
-194 TYRLC
+194 
-199 AWIYRL
+199 IYRL
-205 CTGVKTGAGRMV
+205 CTGVGMGASSMLSSISGA
-217 DGIRGE
+217 
-223 WRLSL
+223 WRFSL
-228 ALAGYLLINA
+228 AFAGYLLINA
-238 LFALLLL
+238 LL
-245 THASFFAFLML
+245 SYRFFTRGGFFTFLIL
-256 LAINGGVLYFLLKM
+256 LAINGGALYLLLNM
-270 IKQMRTLRAAGQAMA
+270 IRQMRTLSAAGQAMA
-285 NGDLN
+285 NGDLS
-290 YCVDTSDMKREF
+290 YCVDTSGMKREF
-302 REHGENLNSIS
+302 REHGENLNSIG

-403 VNVSELL
+403 VNISELL

-416 YGERMEAA
+416 YGERMEAVN
-424 GITPVVNMP
+424 ITPVVNMP

-474 NGRAAVCFKNISQQ
+474 NGRAVVSFKNISQQ

-508 SKGGSGLGLNI
+508 SRGGSGLGLSI

-524 ELMKGKLKISLDG
+524 ELMKGKLKLSLDG

>member
-1 MKDNNL
+1 MRDNNL

-14 AVAFCLFCVTAAVLA
+14 AVAFFLFCATAAVLA

-34 VVYCYSKEWYD
+34 VVYCYSKEWYKT
-45 AGLNVTFTTEG
+45 GLNVTFTTEG
-56 EEWDYVINGT
+56 DEWDYAIDGT
-66 DAIMTDKTGLKELAY
+66 NAIMTDKTGLKELAY
-81 KNRVGMIAY
+81 KNRNSMMVY
-90 GFAAGIAA
+90 GFIAGITV

-106 CSAAHRNG
+106 CSAAHRSG
-114 TEECVPLRQ
+114 TEDCVLLRQ
-123 DRIPYDLYLLLAIP
+123 DKIPYDLYLPSAILLGT
-137 LEVGLCWGLFE
+137 GLCAMLVE
-148 FLAYGLDT
+148 CVAYELNT
-156 LKAVAAALLAV
+156 VKAVAAALIMACL
-167 CIAGVFMALCMT
+167 AGVFMALCMT
-179 TAARIKTGTLLKNTL
+179 TAARIKTGTLFKNTL
-194 TYRLC
+194 
-199 AWIYRL
+199 IYRL
-205 CTGVKTGAGRMV
+205 CTGVGMGASSMLSSISGA
-217 DGIRGE
+217 
-223 WRLSL
+223 WRFSL
-228 ALAGYLLINA
+228 AFAGYLLINA
-238 LFALLLL
+238 LLSYRFFTRGGFLTFLLLI
-245 THASFFAFLML
+245 AV
-256 LAINGGVLYFLLKM
+256 NGGALYLLLNM
-270 IKQMRTLRAAGQAMA
+270 IRQMRTLSAAGQAMA
-285 NGDLN
+285 NGDLS

-302 REHGENLNSIS
+302 REHGENLNSIG

-403 VNVSELL
+403 VNISELL

-416 YGERMEAA
+416 YGERMEAVN
-424 GITPVVNMP
+424 ITPVVNMP

-452 LLQNICKHGMPGTR
+452 LLQNICRHGMPGTR

-474 NGRAAVCFKNISQQ
+474 NGRAVVCFKNISQQ

-508 SKGGSGLGLNI
+508 SRGGSGLGLNI

-524 ELMKGKLKISLDG
+524 ELMKGKLKLSLDG
-537 DLFKVELWF
+537 DLFKVEMWF